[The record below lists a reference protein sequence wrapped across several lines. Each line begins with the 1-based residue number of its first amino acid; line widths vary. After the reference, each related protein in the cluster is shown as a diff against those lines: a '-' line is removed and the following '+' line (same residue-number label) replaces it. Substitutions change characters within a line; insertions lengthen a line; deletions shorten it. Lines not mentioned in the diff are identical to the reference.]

1 MRVIRSSRRMQGWR
15 QRVPPQPGR
24 IGFVPTMGA
33 LHEGHLSLIHRARN
47 QCDLVVV
54 SIFVNPLQFGPTED
68 LSRYPRV
75 FEDDRKLCR
84 QAGVDILFAPDGKDF
99 YPATFQTT
107 VTVKQLTEQW
117 EGEIRPTHFQGVTTV
132 VTKLLNL
139 IRPDMV
145 YFGQKDYQQYVVVKQ
160 LVEDL
165 HMPVK
170 VVRCPTVREPD
181 GLAMSSRNRYLRDE
195 ERQQAALLYGALM
208 VGKRCL
214 DAGERKGHLIQ
225 KAMARMFATHPSITV
240 DYLVVCDAQTLTPLK
255 RIESPAV
262 LLGAIRLGKVRLI
275 DNLLVRVGNENPG
288 KASLMTR

>member
-15 QRVPPQPGR
+15 QRISPPHR
-24 IGFVPTMGA
+24 HIGFVPTMGA

-75 FEDDRKLCR
+75 FDNDRKLCR
-84 QAGVDILFAPDGKDF
+84 QAGVDIVFAPDGRDF
-99 YPATFQTT
+99 YPGTFQTT
-107 VTVKQLTEQW
+107 VTVNRLTEQW

-139 IRPDMV
+139 VRPDRV

-165 HMPVK
+165 HIPVK

-195 ERQQAALLYGALM
+195 ERQQATLLYGALT

-214 DAGERKGHLIQ
+214 EAGERKGHFIQ
-225 KAMARMFATHPSITV
+225 KAMGCTFAAHPKIAV
-240 DYLVVCDAQTLTPLK
+240 DYLAVCDAQTLAPLK
-255 RIESPAV
+255 RIKGEAV
-262 LLGAIRLGKVRLI
+262 LLGAIRLGQVRLI
-275 DNLLVRVGNENPG
+275 DNILVRVSDRIPS
-288 KASLMTR
+288 KA